1 MSKIWTTSKLHN
13 LSLQKQR
20 DFMKISRRA
29 QHQDWESYLLAL
41 LPKMELFSKATQKV
55 PDEWISIFRGSIR
68 KNFKSL
74 RAIARCVSPISRF
87 QFPKILKIR
96 ENFDVRF
103 DSRFSKEC
111 NENWR
116 TKMPLRT
123 CVGNRGDMRNCG
135 ATFRKKICAIFDHM
149 LNSSL
154 VSWLI
159 QNIVHKYEK
168 FNMSKLL
175 GFFEI
180 L

>member
-55 PDEWISIFRGSIR
+55 PDEWISIFRGSIGE
-68 KNFKSL
+68 NFKSL
-74 RAIARCVSPISRF
+74 RAIARCVSYFSISI
-87 QFPKILKIR
+87 PKNLEDPWKFR
-96 ENFDVRF
+96 CGF